1 MPCFLGV
8 ICISE
13 RIKSDK
19 TNLKIFCVVR
29 VKLTGLICPVC
40 EQKIETTHASDFC
53 SLYSCEF
60 SKEVLGGFNVEI
72 GPFLALSVQFCRAQ
86 WLS

>member
-1 MPCFLGV
+1 MPCFLGSFAFR
-8 ICISE
+8 C

-19 TNLKIFCVVR
+19 TNLKIFCVLR
-29 VKLTGLICPVC
+29 VKLTGPICPVC
-40 EQKIETTHASDFC
+40 EQQIEITHASYFC

-60 SKEVLGGFNVEI
+60 SKEVLGGFNVET
-72 GPFLALSVQFCRAQ
+72 GPFLALSAQFCRAQ